1 MPTDPSRSALAVVP
15 DLADADAG
23 DPAGGSRGAPQWLHG
38 GWLPALVTA
47 GLGVALLRYYD
58 VPVSDL
64 LAFATYEML
73 AVTVPGTLWWRA
85 SRRRAGLFV
94 EDVAAG
100 TALGCAIELP
110 MYLLARMG
118 GMPRLV
124 VVWPAVTI
132 VAFLL
137 VPALR
142 RYWRGAG
149 RDGRLPLPLC
159 WSIAGVVGL
168 LLVRTGTGFFA
179 THGLDWPANSAP
191 YVDIPYH
198 IALTAELKHH
208 FPVVT
213 PLVTGEPLAYHWFG
227 YAHLAAASWVSGVEP
242 QMLVLRLA
250 VIPAFVGLAVLIAT
264 MAHRLTGRWWPAALA
279 LLLVYLTEP
288 ANVYGWTGAPVP
300 SGSVLST
307 LWVSPAQTF
316 GHLLFAAAMVLILDA
331 YQRREPV
338 TTWVVLAVLLA
349 AVSGTRAT
357 VLPLLLAGVLTTIA
371 VHALVRRRLH
381 RPSVIVALMTIPVLA
396 FAQVVVFGGGTW
408 GTGVKPLDIAVRL
421 PIGRALSLTP
431 GHTSLRA
438 LGVAGVVI
446 ALAWLLTC
454 GGILGLAAD
463 REARWD
469 PRYWLLLGIGAGGLG
484 AMLLLTHPGASQL
497 FFLQVARPYLA
508 LAGASGIAVAV
519 SRLSI
524 SGRSALAVLGVS
536 GLAGMAIAWMMRRT
550 GSSEVPTRRGLGAA
564 GLVWTLTWPY
574 LAIAAILLATAALL
588 ATIRRRTPAT
598 SGLALAVPLALM
610 VGTTLPGELST
621 AWQTTN
627 YAAGRG
633 WKNIIADTD
642 QMQLPPG
649 AVEASR
655 WLRDHSD
662 PDDLTATNMHCLP
675 GRPPCDPRHFW
686 VAALTE
692 RRVLVEGWAYTK
704 TGLAA
709 ESKPGNAPFWNPPLL
724 EANDAVFEAPTRA
737 NVDSLRSQ
745 YGVRWL
751 IADRYFGQASP
762 DLDRFTGRRFSSGS
776 VTIYELA

>member
-1 MPTDPSRSALAVVP
+1 MPADHAPSALVVAPSDPDTGAV
-15 DLADADAG
+15 G
-23 DPAGGSRGAPQWLHG
+23 PAAGSRRLPDWLHP

-47 GLGVALLRYYD
+47 GSCVAVLRYYD

-64 LAFATYEML
+64 LAFAAYQIL

-85 SRRRAGLFV
+85 ARRRAGLFV

-100 TALGCAIELP
+100 TALGCAVELP
-110 MYLLARMG
+110 VYLLARTG
-118 GMPRLV
+118 DLPRLV

-142 RYWRGAG
+142 PYRRGAG
-149 RDGRLPLPLC
+149 HDGRLPLPLS
-159 WSIAGVVGL
+159 WTIAGVVGL
-168 LLVRTGTGFFA
+168 ILVRTGTGFFA
-179 THGLDWPANSAP
+179 MHGLDWPGNSAP
-191 YVDIPYH
+191 HVDIPNH

-208 FPVVT
+208 FPAVM
-213 PLVTGEPLAYHWFG
+213 PQVTGEPLAYHWFG

-288 ANVYGWTGAPVP
+288 TNVYAWTTAPVP

-307 LWVSPAQTF
+307 LWISPAQTF
-316 GHLLFAAAMVLILDA
+316 AHLLFAAAVVLILDA
-331 YQRREPV
+331 YQRREP
-338 TTWVVLAVLLA
+338 TTAWVVLAVLLA
-349 AVSGTRAT
+349 AASGTRAT
-357 VLPLLLAGVLTTIA
+357 ILPLLLAGILTTIV

-381 RPSVIVALMTIPVLA
+381 RPSVIVALMTLPLLA
-396 FAQVVVFGGGTW
+396 FAQVIVFGGGTW
-408 GTGVKPLDIAVRL
+408 GAAVKPLGIAERL
-421 PIGRALSLTP
+421 PIGRALGLTP
-431 GHTSLRA
+431 DHLSVRA

-446 ALAWLLTC
+446 ASAWLLTC

-469 PRYWLLLGIGAGGLG
+469 PRHLLLLGIGAGGLG
-484 AMLLLTHPGASQL
+484 TMVLLTHPGASQL
-497 FFLQVARPYLA
+497 FFLQAARPYLA
-508 LAGASGIAVAV
+508 LAGASGVAVAV
-519 SRLSI
+519 SRLSV
-524 SGRSALAVLGVS
+524 SARTALAVLGAA
-536 GLAGMAIAWMMRRT
+536 GLAGTAIAWLLRLT
-550 GSSEVPTRRGLGAA
+550 GSSDVPTRRGRGAA

-588 ATIRRRTPAT
+588 AMVRRRAPAMT
-598 SGLALAVPLALM
+598 GLALAVPLALM
-610 VGTTLPGELST
+610 VGTTLPGMLST
-621 AWQTTN
+621 VWRTTT
-627 YAAGRG
+627 YAADHG
-633 WKNIIADTD
+633 WKNIITDTD

-662 PDDLTATNMHCLP
+662 PDDLTATNVHCWLR
-675 GRPPCDPRHFW
+675 RPPCDPRHFW

-692 RRVLVEGWAYTK
+692 RRELVEGWGYTK
-704 TGLAA
+704 TALATG
-709 ESKPGNAPFWNPPLL
+709 SRLGNAPFWDPALL
-724 EANDAVFEAPTRA
+724 AANDEVFGAPTQA
-737 NVDSLRSQ
+737 NVDRLRSE

-751 IADRYFGQASP
+751 IADGCFGQTSP
-762 DLDRFTGRRFSSGS
+762 DLDRFATRRFSSGS
-776 VTIYELA
+776 VTIYETA